1 MSSTFTEKA
10 IKAAGRSLSEVAR
23 HFDFKSTQSV
33 ANWVINDQVPSER
46 VLQLCSLGGWTITP
60 HQLRPDIYPNP
71 HDGLP
76 ENDVRVL
83 GEKTNTAGA

>member
-1 MSSTFTEKA
+1 MSNSPTEAA

-23 HFDFKSTQSV
+23 SFGFKSTQSV

-46 VLQLCSLGGWTITP
+46 VLQLCELGEWIVTP

-71 HDGLP
+71 NDGLP
-76 ENDVRVL
+76 DN
-83 GEKTNTAGA
+83 KTQVTTSAA